1 MISLG
6 YISLAFGFVLA
17 LYASAASLVAAK
29 KNNSTLL
36 QSARNAAYVVA
47 FLNLVAYFLLVYF
60 LVNDRFDLNF
70 VAQYSSRNLPL
81 IYKISASWAGQEGSL
96 LLWSLVL
103 SIYNSIVI
111 WQNRKK
117 NLHLMPYVIGVLMG
131 IQTFFLFL
139 LSFVTSPF
147 LTLAPAPTDG
157 QGLNPL
163 LQNHLMLIHPTTTY
177 LGYVG
182 FAIPFAFAMAA
193 LITGRLSDLWIA
205 STRRWTLWAWFWL
218 SIGIIAGAQW
228 AYVELGW
235 GGYWAWDP
243 VENAEL
249 MPWLVGTAFLHS
261 VMIQERRGM
270 LKVWNMALII
280 VTFLLTMFGTLLVRS
295 GILQSVHAFGESTLG
310 AYFVGFILI
319 VALIA
324 FRYLALRLPDL
335 KGDNEFDSFIS
346 RESTFLLNNLI
357 LVGSA
362 LSVFWGTVYPLISE
376 AVRGVK
382 VTVGPPF
389 FNQVNAPI
397 FLVLLAIIGVCPL
410 IGWVRASGDNLIRNF
425 LKPFIIAEL
434 ITGLLF
440 AFGVR
445 KIVPLVF
452 FSICAFVALTILMEV
467 YRGLRA
473 IRRSQGLGLITAIGK
488 LVWSN
493 KRRYGGYIVHLGIIA
508 MAVGITASSAF
519 KANKQS
525 SLKPGQSITVKDF
538 TVKYEDLTYDQLQ
551 GKEVIAADVG
561 VYRGGRLIDRLSPQK
576 IYHGPGDSKP
586 HTKVA
591 IRSTL
596 TEDLYI
602 ILAGWDQD
610 KTAVLDVIINPM
622 VIWIWIGGY
631 LLLGLGTVIAFWP
644 DQRDKKRLASLQMQE
659 YGTIS
664 DLREVEVGA

>member
-6 YISLAFGFVLA
+6 YISLAFGFVSA
-17 LYASAASLVAAK
+17 VYAAIASITAVK
-29 KNNSTLL
+29 RNNSALL
-36 QSARNAAYVVA
+36 QSARNAAYAVA
-47 FLNLVAYFLLVYF
+47 VLNLVGYALLVYF
-60 LVNDRFDLNF
+60 LISDRFDLHF
-70 VAQYSSRNLPL
+70 VAQYSSRNLPIL
-81 IYKISASWAGQEGSL
+81 YKISASWAGQEGSL

-103 SIYNSIVI
+103 SVYSALVM
-111 WQNRKK
+111 WQNRNK
-117 NLHLMPYVIGVLMG
+117 NHHLMPYVIGVLMG
-131 IQTFFLFL
+131 IQAFFLFL
-139 LSFVTSPF
+139 LTFVTSPF
-147 LTLAPAPTDG
+147 LTSTPAPTDG

-163 LQNHLMLIHPTTTY
+163 LQNHLMLVHPTTTY

-182 FAIPFAFAMAA
+182 FAVPFAFAMAA

-280 VTFLLTMFGTLLVRS
+280 VTFLLTLFGTLFVRS
-295 GILQSVHAFGESTLG
+295 GILQSVHAFGENTLG

-319 VALIA
+319 VALVA
-324 FRYLALRLPDL
+324 FRYLALRLSDL
-335 KGDNEFDSFIS
+335 KGDNEFDSFVS

-362 LSVFWGTVYPLISE
+362 FSIFWGTVYPLISE
-376 AVRGVK
+376 AIRGIK

-410 IGWVRASGDNLIRNF
+410 IGWVRASSDNLIRNF
-425 LKPFIIAEL
+425 LKPFIAAEL
-434 ITGLLF
+434 ITGVLF
-440 AFGVR
+440 AVGVR
-445 KIVPLVF
+445 KMIPLIF
-452 FSICAFVALTILMEV
+452 FSISIFVALTIVTEI
-467 YRGLRA
+467 YRGLKA
-473 IRRSQGLGLITAIGK
+473 IRRSQNLGFIAAIAK

-493 KRRYGGYIVHLGIIA
+493 KRRYGGYVVHLGIIT
-508 MAVGITASSAF
+508 MAIGITASSAF

-525 SLKPGQSITVKDF
+525 SLKPGQSITVKGY
-538 TVKYEDLTYDQLQ
+538 TVKYDDLTYDQLQ
-551 GKEVIAADVG
+551 DKEVVAADVG
-561 VYRGGRLIDRLSPQK
+561 VYRGGQLIDRLSPQK

-610 KTAVLDVIINPM
+610 KTAVLDVIVNPM
-622 VIWIWIGGY
+622 VVWIWIGGY
-631 LLLGLGTVIAFWP
+631 LLLGLGTVIAFWR
-644 DQRDKKRLASLQMQE
+644 DSRDKKRLAALQERE
-659 YGTIS
+659 YGPIF
-664 DLREVEVGA
+664 DLKEVEVSA